1 MHQVMRPSTGLLTFV
16 LAALLGSVAL
26 TRGGLPAQP
35 AATAGKML
43 KVESRTLSIELDP
56 ADGSFRQV
64 RNKLTGLALFRRTG
78 HGPPCALILHDG
90 SIVTPSGR
98 SQFRVIHGPAGL
110 SSLQFQFSNADA
122 RVIVDVRASP
132 TSSVITFS
140 PTLVLGPGAKVD
152 ALIFPILSGM
162 TTLGDPATL
171 DYLAHP
177 SASGLLVRDPLNT
190 LRPDK
195 VDHYYERFVHSEYP
209 DGYYGCP
216 MQFLAFYDDR
226 QGGFY
231 FGCHDPTSTP
241 KELDFFRP
249 PGKGYLEMKFV
260 HYASRQVPPPKVE
273 QRLFGYPVVF
283 SATREGDWFEAADI
297 YRSWVCSKGPG
308 APVWCRNGPKRAQSP
323 KQCARWLQEKIGLA
337 TFGISCRHDESAWLT
352 ALQRAVG
359 VRMLH
364 VLGFDWE
371 TNDNSAS
378 DAAWEDLEKRWV
390 NPANLRAIR
399 SASSAFAVFKVDQW
413 LSKSA
418 RDYAKLKGGSTEHEF
433 IDGHRKKVWMCPAA
447 ADWANFYI
455 LRDRTLA
462 SAPDFAC
469 DALYNDTSVCC
480 AAPLS
485 CKNPA
490 HGHPDGRKGAY
501 MIRNYRELLRLS
513 HEACA
518 ADKGGRHVPIGT
530 EVITEN
536 FIDVIDFC
544 HSRAMAGV
552 QGAFEWSGDPT
563 GMIKEI
569 PMFDYVYHEFGP
581 VRLDGYAKLSRR
593 FGDIFYLIAARVYL
607 YGAILELNYEF
618 SSLELFPGMSGPSHY
633 LTYDYWTQFI
643 EDDKPERVH
652 KPYIVFLRRMAR
664 ARLGFGL
671 HFLCWGR
678 MQPPL
683 TIVSHV
689 PTLTLSYDHYNVFP
703 ELDSPRS
710 GTVKASAIVSS
721 GWATTSRLGFFF
733 ANISRKDLPIVCVF
747 NPARYHLRGPYI
759 VDYVS
764 NTGRK
769 RVGAFRG
776 KSELKAIVPARNVIM
791 LEVRPDIAKTSDA
804 R

>member
-1 MHQVMRPSTGLLTFV
+1 MRFASGLTAFALAGLLC
-16 LAALLGSVAL
+16 GVAL
-26 TRGGLPAQP
+26 TAELPPPQPAQTVAKVLKIESP
-35 AATAGKML
+35 A
-43 KVESRTLSIELDP
+43 LSIELDP
-56 ADGSFRQV
+56 ADGGFRQV
-64 RNKLTGLALFRRTG
+64 KNKLTGLKLFRRTG
-78 HGPPCALILHDG
+78 RGPSCALILHDG
-90 SIVTPSGR
+90 SLLAPSGR
-98 SQFRVIHGPAGL
+98 NQFRAIYGPAGL
-110 SSLQFQFSNADA
+110 RSLQFQFPNAA
-122 RVIVDVRASP
+122 RVIIDVRASP

-140 PTLVLGPGAKVD
+140 PTLALGPGSKVE
-152 ALIFPILSGM
+152 ALVFPILSGM
-162 TTLGDPATL
+162 TTLGSLASP

-195 VDHYYERFVHSEYP
+195 MDHYYERFVHSEYP

-216 MQFLAFYDDR
+216 MQFMAFYDKS

-241 KELDFFRP
+241 KEFDFFRP
-249 PGKGYLEMKFV
+249 PGTDYLQMKFV
-260 HYASRQVPPPKVE
+260 HYVSSQAPTAGGE
-273 QRLFGYPVVF
+273 QKLLGYPVVF
-283 SATREGDWFEAADI
+283 GATREGDWFEAADI

-359 VRMLH
+359 LRMLH

-371 TNDNSAS
+371 INDNSAS
-378 DAAWEDLEKRWV
+378 DAAWEDLENRWI

-399 SASSAFAVFKVDQW
+399 SSGSAFAVLKVDQW

-418 RDYAKLKGGSTEHEF
+418 RDYARLKRGSTGHEF
-433 IDGHRKKVWMCPAA
+433 IDGDKRKVWMCPAS
-447 ADWANFYI
+447 ADWGNFYV

-469 DALYNDTSVCC
+469 DALYNDISVCC

-490 HGHPDGRKGAY
+490 HGHPAGRKGAY
-501 MIRNYRELLRLS
+501 MIRNYRDLLKRS

-518 ADKGGRHVPIGT
+518 ADKGGKRVPIGT

-536 FIDVIDFC
+536 FIDLIDFC
-544 HSRAMAGV
+544 QSRAMAGV

-563 GMIKEI
+563 GMVQEI

-581 VRLDGYAKLSRR
+581 VRLDGFAKLGRR

-607 YGAILELNYEF
+607 WGAVLELNYEF
-618 SSLELFPGMSGPSHY
+618 SSLELFPGMSSPSHY
-633 LTYDYWTQFI
+633 LTYDYWTQYI
-643 EDDKPERVH
+643 EDKNPERVH
-652 KPYIVFLRRMAR
+652 KPYLEFLRRLAR

-671 HFLCWGR
+671 HFLCWER
-678 MQPPL
+678 MQAPL
-683 TIVSHV
+683 KIISYV
-689 PTLTLSYDHYNVFP
+689 PTLALDYDHYNVFQ
-703 ELDSPRS
+703 EQDSPRS
-710 GTVKASAIVSS
+710 GVIKANAIVSS
-721 GWATTSRLGFFF
+721 GWSSSSRLGFFF
-733 ANISRKDLPIVCVF
+733 ANISEKDLPIKCLF
-747 NPARYHLRGPYI
+747 DPARYHLRGPYI
-759 VDYVS
+759 VDFVS
-764 NTGRK
+764 DTK
-769 RVGAFRG
+769 RQRMGAFRG
-776 KSELKAIVPARNVIM
+776 KSELKTVVPARNVIM
-791 LEVRPDIAKTSDA
+791 LEVRSDTAAK
-804 R
+804 